1 MKFKLTVYLHFKKIA
16 FKTRRYLKK
25 SIKNQDRFDNI
36 KSSYEKDLENNRDYY
51 NEHLLICLDI
61 IEFNNQVDTYKITN
75 PVKLLADL
83 FICDEL
89 ARYLSIDKLIEKI
102 EDRLYL
108 CKSYRVRGITF
119 IRGYTF

>member
-1 MKFKLTVYLHFKKIA
+1 MKFRLIVYLRFKKIA

-25 SIKNQDRFDNI
+25 SIKDPDRFDNI
-36 KSSYEKDLENNRDYY
+36 KSRYEKDLENNSDYY
-51 NEHLLICLDI
+51 NEHLLIYLDI

-119 IRGYTF
+119 IRGHTL